1 MADYQGV
8 DMAQDTRIC
17 NWGDCLNPAHD
28 EWPICF
34 AHAYFV
40 EREVSVMLQPE
51 AAPADVKPPA
61 LVYYLMLGPNTV
73 KIGTT
78 TNLSRRLSQLRSDP
92 QYVLAVEP
100 AVTMSRRK
108 GTASSTSTG
117 SAGRK
122 TSVFLRSLSN
132 TSGSCEMARTRTSD
146 RDPPI
151 HPAR

>member
-1 MADYQGV
+1 
-8 DMAQDTRIC
+8 MAQDTRIC

-100 AVTMSRRK
+100 GGHDVEAQRHRQFHLDRI
-108 GTASSTSTG
+108 
-117 SAGRK
+117 GRK
-122 TSVFLRSLSN
+122 EDFRVSAELEQHIRQLRDG
-132 TSGSCEMARTRTSD
+132 THSD
-146 RDPPI
+146 ELIAI
-151 HPAR
+151 HRSTQRASRAA